1 MATNELFRDGDT
13 LNLPVPAG
21 TQSGDPVKVGSLVGV
36 AITNRGEGG
45 NPSTHATV
53 RRKGAFHLAVS
64 GAITA
69 IGDPIYFVA
78 ADGTLTGTATGNT
91 LYGYAL
97 KSKGAGAGNIPVVL
111 ARV

>member
-21 TQSGDPVKVGSLVGV
+21 TTSGDPVKVGSLVGV
-36 AITNRGEGG
+36 ALTDRGAGG
-45 NPSTHATV
+45 NSSTYATV
-53 RRKGAFHLAVS
+53 KRKGVFQLGVS
-64 GAITA
+64 GAISA

-78 ADGTLTGTATGNT
+78 ADSTLTGTATGNT

-97 KSKGAGAGNIPVVL
+97 KSKGADAGNIPVVL